1 MTWLTT
7 LTVFEWSI
15 LFTRMLY
22 LPLLLLAIRVTET
35 PSPENRRLHLKA
47 TMHHIVSF

>member
-1 MTWLTT
+1 MVEN

-22 LPLLLLAIRVTET
+22 LLLLLLAIRVTAH
-35 PSPENRRLHLKA
+35 PLLKIGGYISKA
-47 TMHHIVSF
+47 VCFT